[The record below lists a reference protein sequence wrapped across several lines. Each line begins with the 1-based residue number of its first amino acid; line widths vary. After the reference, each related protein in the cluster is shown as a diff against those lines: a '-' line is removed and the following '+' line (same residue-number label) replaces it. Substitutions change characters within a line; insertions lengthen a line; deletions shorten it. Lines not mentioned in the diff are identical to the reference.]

1 MADIFHNYLANVVA
15 SLKIPEFDSIDQLS
29 ENISQT
35 TLKAIVKYRKHHSV
49 TGINQAFPNK
59 CFNFSTIEKKNIF
72 DQIMKVKYKRI
83 PKALTFLAK
92 F

>member
-35 TLKAIVKYRKHHSV
+35 TLKAIAKYRKHHSV

-59 CFNFSTIEKKNIF
+59 CFNFSTIEKKIF
-72 DQIMKVKYKRI
+72 FEQIMKVNTKGYPR
-83 PKALTFLAK
+83 L
-92 F
+92 